1 MKSHETTNGYLLTV
15 TWLKFGLCFFLCL
28 GISELTMR
36 FLKINKI
43 ELQTVKICLRFERT
57 LFGIK
62 R

>member
-1 MKSHETTNGYLLTV
+1 MKTHESSLSTNGYLLTV
-15 TWLKFGLCFFLCL
+15 TWLKFGLCL
-28 GISELTMR
+28 GINELTMR

>member
-1 MKSHETTNGYLLTV
+1 MAEIWFV
-15 TWLKFGLCFFLCL
+15 FFLCL

-43 ELQTVKICLRFERT
+43 DLQTVKICLRFERT